1 MTDTTNTTATATA
14 PAPVYGPLQFN
25 VTPAPL
31 DPSFDALRELTRA
44 QDRARE
50 AEAATARLM
59 AEVERL
65 RSEQIIDGADPR
77 LERFWE
83 RAGRIADYADYCSEY
98 DRMAEELNGPGRTRE
113 FEVSYDV
120 TLTVPVTVTVSAR
133 DEDAADDVAR
143 EEIDED
149 RIIEAIRDSY
159 TGDHTATYTSAVRA

>member
-1 MTDTTNTTATATA
+1 MSDTTNTIATTAA

-31 DPSFDALRELTRA
+31 DPTFDALRELTRA

-59 AEVERL
+59 AEVDRL
-65 RSEQIIDGADPR
+65 RSEQITDGADER

-83 RAGRIADYADYCSEY
+83 RAGRIADYAGFCSEY

-120 TLTVPVTVTVSAR
+120 TVTVPVTITVNAR
-133 DEDAADDVAR
+133 DEDAADDNAR
-143 EEIDED
+143 DEIDED
-149 RIIEAIRDSY
+149 TIVEAIRDSY
-159 TGDHTATYTSAVRA
+159 NGDHTATYTGAVRA